1 MSFSSDQIPEWRDA
15 NVHLDWAWMKPEHL
29 GQIAPVFCSGF
40 EKQMKDKS
48 AVNTVAVIE
57 VFALNIVPDLASEA
71 TLCFYFGP

>member
-1 MSFSSDQIPEWRDA
+1 
-15 NVHLDWAWMKPEHL
+15 MKPEHL
-29 GQIAPVFCSGF
+29 GQIASVFCSGF

-57 VFALNIVPDLASEA
+57 VFALNMVPNLASAA